1 MRGYIYNK
9 LSGNL
14 SPRSNNL
21 EENTNSKETYFQTMV
36 HSKVLSISS
45 ICFYNEKRETWV
57 DSIAQ
62 EVTPGGIIDHLIK
75 TISRD
80 IFQ

>member
-14 SPRSNNL
+14 SPRGNSL
-21 EENTNSKETYFQTMV
+21 EENASHTEIHFQTMV

-57 DSIAQ
+57 GSIAQ
-62 EVTPGGIIDHLIK
+62 EVTPGGIIDHLLK